1 MATGETTY
9 VNSVREQLLAGRERL
24 SDVLAGH
31 ESEQMLRLLAEV
43 DSALHRIEHGSF
55 GVCEVCAGVV
65 PGEVLMENPLARVCL
80 ECLTPKQ
87 QRALEYDLELAA
99 QIQKG
104 LLPPADVAIAGWE
117 ISYLYQPAGM
127 VSGDYCDVIKD
138 DGHLNF
144 IMADVSGK
152 GVAAAMLASNLRAV
166 FRSLIPLRLPVEELM
181 VRANRLFHESALPN
195 QYATLAF
202 GRTSSQ
208 GELELANAG
217 HLPVLLAGKS
227 GVTTFE
233 SNCKPL
239 GFFSDERVNVVRA
252 VMSPGDTV
260 VLYTDGVSEASN
272 AEGEEYGVEALRKLV
287 AEQHPTC
294 CPAKLVQACK
304 QRLAAFRGATERA
317 DDEALMAIQ
326 YAPAAAQSAMLGA
339 HSVES
344 LV

>member
-1 MATGETTY
+1 MAIGEAIN
-9 VNSVREQLLAGRERL
+9 VNSVRQQLLAGRERL
-24 SDVLAGH
+24 SGVFAGNETEH
-31 ESEQMLRLLAEV
+31 MLRLLEEV
-43 DSALHRIEHGSF
+43 DSALHRIDHGDF

-65 PGEVLMENPLARVCL
+65 STDELMENPLARVCL

-104 LLPPADVAIAGWE
+104 LLPPADATISGWE
-117 ISYLYQPAGM
+117 ISYHYQPAGM
-127 VSGDYCDVIKD
+127 VSGDYCDVIQD

-152 GVAAAMLASNLRAV
+152 GVAAAMLASNLRAT
-166 FRSLIPLRLPVEELM
+166 FRSLIPLRLSVQDLM
-181 VRANRLFHESALPN
+181 VRTNRLFRETALPN

-202 GRTSSQ
+202 GRISAD

-239 GFFSDERVNVVRA
+239 GFFSDEKVIVERT

-260 VLYTDGVSEASN
+260 ILYSDGVSEASN
-272 AEGEEYGVEALRKLV
+272 ADGEEYGVGALQSLI
-287 AEQHPTC
+287 AEQPPSF
-294 CPAKLVQACK
+294 CPAALVKIFK
-304 QRLAAFRGATERA
+304 QRLTSFRGLAERA
-317 DDEALMAIQ
+317 DDETLLAIQ
-326 YAPAAAQSAMLGA
+326 YAPAMGPVR
-339 HSVES
+339 SVLSEA
-344 LV
+344 VAR